1 MVTAKEAEEV
11 RKLAKE
17 AKSGQ
22 DGSDDVTA
30 LRWWKCRD
38 RQKWRDPS

>member
-22 DGSDDVTA
+22 DSVA
-30 LRWWKCRD
+30 FQKIFD
-38 RQKWRDPS
+38 RNLEDPS